1 MSIPENTSNPLPLD
15 QPPRDDVATASKLVS
30 RPPRRYD
37 PAMSYRNLLLAF
49 LAFFAST
56 VVASA
61 GDWQTDLPKALEKAK
76 AENKYVFLDF
86 TGSDWC
92 GPCIEF
98 NNQALSRPEFLT
110 YADKHLVL
118 VEVDYPKRKKQS
130 AELVKQN
137 ERLYREYGIDEKGYP
152 TIVLLDPAGKLK
164 AEFSGYSGEN
174 AAEVIAWIEAKIKN

>member
-1 MSIPENTSNPLPLD
+1 
-15 QPPRDDVATASKLVS
+15 
-30 RPPRRYD
+30 
-37 PAMSYRNLLLAF
+37 MSYRNLLLGF
-49 LAFFAST
+49 LVFFAAP
-56 VVASA
+56 VVALA

-137 ERLYREYGIDEKGYP
+137 EQLYREYGIDEKGYP
-152 TIVLLDPAGKLK
+152 TVVLLDPAGKMK

-174 AAEVIAWIEAKIKN
+174 AADVIAWVEEKTKK

>member
-1 MSIPENTSNPLPLD
+1 MSIPESVWVIKAEAGIFPGAAD
-15 QPPRDDVATASKLVS
+15 KLVRRRS
-30 RPPRRYD
+30 RRYD
-37 PAMSYRNLLLAF
+37 RAMSYRNLLLGF
-49 LAFFAST
+49 LFFFAAS
-56 VVASA
+56 VVALA

-76 AENKYVFLDF
+76 AENKYVLLDF

-118 VEVDYPKRKKQS
+118 VEVDFPKRKKQS

-137 ERLYREYGIDEKGYP
+137 EQLYRQYGIDEKGYP
-152 TIVLLDPAGKLK
+152 TIVLLDPAGKIK

-174 AAEVIAWIEAKIKN
+174 AADLIAWVEEKTKK